1 MFNQSPAS
9 ERQYQGIKRTICI
22 GLGGTGRDVLMRV
35 RRLIVDRYKDLS
47 NLPVVSFVHID
58 TDKEATQT
66 FSLKTGNI
74 YRGVDL
80 GFQDSEKV
88 NATMTNTQVSELVQ
102 GLEQCNS
109 NRHQPSP
116 YEHIARWFPPQL
128 LRNITVIDQGA
139 KGVRPVGRLAFF
151 HNYQKIKNS
160 IEIAEQRTRGH
171 EKELLQKFGL
181 NVNPELNIFVVGS
194 LCGGT
199 GSGTFLD
206 VAYSLRHAYPGVQI
220 IGYLVISPELYGN
233 TPNMCA
239 NTYAA
244 LKELD
249 YYSSPG
255 TQFDACY
262 DLRYLTYVQD
272 KRPPFDFT
280 YLVSKSTEQGN
291 YTIDKQRKLCNVI
304 ANKIALEFS
313 SELAPVAK
321 GMRDNF
327 IPHMIQEDDHP
338 RPNSQRYLTFGLA
351 ALYFPRDRI
360 SQITRSRI
368 NSKLVNF
375 WLQGEGQSPDPMKLL
390 EQFLME
396 ARWHNGSDRK
406 DGFIQRLEA
415 TALESEKKFTSLMN
429 AWRTKQENSISECR
443 SKDDRSSLMR
453 QLQTQFKEQFHN
465 VKFGE
470 TESTRGIWLT
480 KLIKNRTSLI
490 SQLQQDIDNYL
501 STLLVPSNQYFAI
514 ANARNWIDALIS
526 ELNTYQYD
534 LEERVKEANGARN
547 LEELE
552 KKWAQINRTIQDIEE
567 EFKLPVF
574 SNKNSRVQDE
584 ARRAV
589 KDTETAIKHNFNL
602 AVAQAALEIVKAL
615 QQHIQTRAS
624 QLTNLYCLV
633 DDLKNKY
640 EKIQATLKQSDSDE
654 MSGEEIFSD
663 EDIEICANALLPS
676 NEYRAQIVQITQRI
690 LEATGSGQSLA
701 VILNQHYTNVDTLK
715 QEIDAAVDRLFGSRS
730 ADIVQSVIKRFNQ
743 KYPPSE
749 RAVRLGQILR
759 EAQPLLPLNLTA
771 PYFHNSSAKKS
782 QLIGFKDTDEPE
794 IRQFHTVL
802 TERLAVPDNVLKPTQ
817 AEDKVL
823 IVTEY
828 AAFPLRLI
836 EGLKQLKDHYDY
848 QRKHS
853 GSAGSTW
860 LHNDR
865 RDIFTDIDP
874 PDVKM
879 MLDLQDVF
887 YPCLAFDLIQPNQ
900 VTQQLEFQYFDEL
913 RGVHFTDALSPAWK
927 QALQKLVDNPN
938 MAAALRELR
947 DRAIADIESQPTK
960 WEGYYLPKLRQFV
973 QQVDDLPDDHIN
985 YPYRLSVVGSRGTDV
1000 NSAREGVINRF
1011 RTQMQERVRALPGQN
1026 IVTSNTNL
1034 PVIAESKKTLNREVE
1049 EVEIVEDYF
1058 SGSSDNRTRR
1068 RLELERLKQ
1077 DLDDDVLTQEEY
1089 EYERQEILNKYP
1101 LRK

>member
-1 MFNQSPAS
+1 MYSQSS
-9 ERQYQGIKRTICI
+9 NNERQYQGINRTVCI

-58 TDKEATQT
+58 TDKEATQAV
-66 FSLKTGNI
+66 SLKTGNI

-102 GLEQCNS
+102 GLEQCHS

-116 YEHIARWFPPQL
+116 YEHIAQWFPPQL
-128 LRNITVIDQGA
+128 LRNIKAIDQGA

-151 HNYQKIKNS
+151 HNYQKIKNV
-160 IEIAEQRTRGH
+160 IEVAEQRTRGH
-171 EKELLQKFGL
+171 EQELLQKFGL
-181 NVNPELNIFVVGS
+181 IVNPELNIFVVGS

-220 IGYLVISPELYGN
+220 ISYLVISPELYGN

-244 LKELD
+244 LMELD

-255 TQFDACY
+255 TQFNVCY
-262 DLRYLTYVQD
+262 DQRYLTIVQD

-304 ANKIALEFS
+304 ANKIALDFS
-313 SELAPVAK
+313 SELAPVVK

-327 IPHMIQEDDHP
+327 VPHMIQEDDHP
-338 RPNSQRYLTFGLA
+338 RPNSQGYLTFGLA
-351 ALYFPRDRI
+351 AIYFPRDRI

-368 NSKLVNF
+368 NSNLVSF
-375 WLQGEGQSPDPMKLL
+375 WLQGEGQSPDPIQLL
-390 EQFLME
+390 ERFLQE
-396 ARWHNGSDRK
+396 SNWHNGTDRK

-415 TALESEKKFTSLMN
+415 TALESEKNFNSLMN
-429 AWRTKQENSISECR
+429 SWRTKQENSISECKN
-443 SKDDRSSLMR
+443 KDDRSSLMR
-453 QLQTQFKEQFHN
+453 QLQREFKEQFHN

-480 KLIKNRTSLI
+480 KLLKSRTSLT
-490 SQLQQDIDNYL
+490 SQLQEDIDRYL
-501 STLLVPSNQYFAI
+501 STLLVPSNHYFAI
-514 ANARNWIDALIS
+514 ANARNWLDALTS
-526 ELNTYQYD
+526 ELNIYQYD

-547 LEELE
+547 IEELE

-567 EFKLPVF
+567 EFSLPLF

-589 KDTETAIKHNFNL
+589 KDTETAIKHNLNL
-602 AVAQAALEIVKAL
+602 AIAQAALETVKAL
-615 QQHIQTRAS
+615 QQHTQARAS
-624 QLTNLYCLV
+624 QLTSLYRLI

-663 EDIEICANALLPS
+663 EDIEICSNALLPQ

-690 LEATGSGQSLA
+690 LEPTGSGQSLA
-701 VILNQHYTNVDTLK
+701 IFLNQHYTNAEDLK
-715 QEIDAAVDRLFGSRS
+715 QEIDAAVDSLFGSRS
-730 ADIVQSVIKRFNQ
+730 ADLVQSVIKRFNQ
-743 KYPPSE
+743 KYQPSE

-794 IRQFHTVL
+794 VRQFHTVL
-802 TERLAVPDNVLKPTQ
+802 DKLAVPDNVLKPTQ

-836 EGLKQLKDHYDY
+836 DGLKQLRDHYY
-848 QRKHS
+848 LQRKHS
-853 GSAGSTW
+853 GSAW

-874 PDVKM
+874 PPIAE
-879 MLDLQDVF
+879 MLKLQDVF
-887 YPCLAFDLIQPNQ
+887 YPCLALDLIQKNKA
-900 VTQQLEFQYFDEL
+900 TQQLEFQYYDDL
-913 RGVHFTDALSPAWK
+913 RGVYHTAALSQAWK
-927 QALQKLVDNPN
+927 QALQELVNN
-938 MAAALRELR
+938 RQMADALQELL
-947 DRAIADIESQPTK
+947 DGAIADIERQPARWK
-960 WEGYYLPKLRQFV
+960 EYYLPKLRKFV
-973 QQVDDLPDDHIN
+973 AQVDNLSDDDIN
-985 YPYRLSVVGSRGTDV
+985 YPYRSRVVGSRGTDET
-1000 NSAREGVINRF
+1000 SAKEGVINRF
-1011 RTQMQERVRALPGQN
+1011 MARVQDLLQNATSTAITEGKKVLPSKVEVV
-1026 IVTSNTNL
+1026 VTE
-1034 PVIAESKKTLNREVE
+1034 A
-1049 EVEIVEDYF
+1049 EIVISDDDIRNHWEDLE
-1058 SGSSDNRTRR
+1058 SPEQDVITPSDNR
-1068 RLELERLKQ
+1068 KG
-1077 DLDDDVLTQEEY
+1077 
-1089 EYERQEILNKYP
+1089 
-1101 LRK
+1101 RKN

>member
-1 MFNQSPAS
+1 MYSQSSTS
-9 ERQYQGIKRTICI
+9 ERQYQGINRTICI
-22 GLGGTGRDVLMRV
+22 GLGGTGKDVLMRV

-58 TDKEATQT
+58 TDKEATQAV
-66 FSLKTGNI
+66 SLRTGNI

-88 NATMTNTQVSELVQ
+88 NATMTATQVTELVQ
-102 GLEQCNS
+102 GIEQCHS
-109 NRHQPSP
+109 SRHQPSP
-116 YEHIARWFPPQL
+116 YEHIAQWFPPEL
-128 LRNITVIDQGA
+128 LRNIKAIDQGA
-139 KGVRPVGRLAFF
+139 KGIRPIGRLAFF
-151 HNYQKIKNS
+151 HNYLKIKNA
-160 IEIAEQRTRGH
+160 IEVAEQRTRGH
-171 EKELLQKFGL
+171 EQELLRNFGL
-181 NVNPELNIFVVGS
+181 IVDPGLNIVVVGS

-199 GSGTFLD
+199 GSGTFID
-206 VAYSLRHAYPGVQI
+206 VAYSLRHAYPDVKQL

-244 LKELD
+244 LMELD
-249 YYSSPG
+249 YYSSPN
-255 TQFDACY
+255 TQFKACY
-262 DLRYLTYVQD
+262 NQQYFTYVEE
-272 KRPPFDFT
+272 KRSPFDYA

-304 ANKIALEFS
+304 ANKIALDFS
-313 SELAPVAK
+313 SELAPIVK

-327 IPHMIQEDDHP
+327 AQHLIQEDDHP
-338 RPNSQRYLTFGLA
+338 RLNCQGYLTFGLA

-368 NSKLVNF
+368 NSKLVSF
-375 WLQGEGQSPDPMKLL
+375 WLQGEGQSPDPLKLL
-390 EQFLME
+390 EQFLIE
-396 ARWHNGSDRK
+396 SQWQNGTERK
-406 DGFIQRLEA
+406 DGFIKRLEA
-415 TALESEKKFTSLMN
+415 TALEADKNFTSLMN
-429 AWRTKQENSISECR
+429 TWRTKQENSISECKT
-443 SKDDRSSLMR
+443 KDDRSSLMR
-453 QLQTQFKEQFHN
+453 QLQREFKEQFHN
-465 VKFGE
+465 VKYGE

-480 KLIKNRTSLI
+480 KLLKTRTSLT
-490 SQLQQDIDNYL
+490 SQLQQDADNYL
-501 STLLVPSNQYFAI
+501 SVLLVPSNQYFAI

-534 LEERVKEANGARN
+534 LEEKVKEANGARN
-547 LEELE
+547 IEELE

-584 ARRAV
+584 VRKAA

-602 AVAQAALEIVKAL
+602 ALAQAALEIVKAL

-624 QLTNLYCLV
+624 QLTNLYRLV
-633 DDLKNKY
+633 DELKNKY

-663 EDIEICANALLPS
+663 EDIEICANALLPQ
-676 NEYRAQIVQITQRI
+676 NEYRAQIVQTTQKI
-690 LEATGSGQSLA
+690 LEATSSGQSLA
-701 VILNQHYTNVDTLK
+701 VLLNQHYTNPDDLR

-794 IRQFHTVL
+794 VRQFHTVL
-802 TERLAVPDNVLKPTQ
+802 TEKLAVPDNVLKPTQ

-836 EGLKQLKDHYDY
+836 EGLQQLRDHYY
-848 QRKHS
+848 LQRKHP
-853 GSAGSTW
+853 GNAP

-865 RDIFTDIDP
+865 LVMFTDITP
-874 PDVKM
+874 PPVKVM
-879 MLDLQDVF
+879 QDLQDVF
-887 YPCLAFDLIQPNQ
+887 YPCLAFDLIQHNQ
-900 VTQQLEFQYFDEL
+900 TTQQLEFQYFDDL
-913 RGVHFTDALSPAWK
+913 RGVYLPASLHPAWK
-927 QALQKLVDNPN
+927 QALQELVNNPN
-938 MAAALRELR
+938 MAAALRELL
-947 DRAIADIESQPTK
+947 DGAKADIESQHTK
-960 WEGYYLPKLRQFV
+960 WQGYYLPKLRQFV
-973 QQVDDLPDDHIN
+973 AQVDSLPDDHVN
-985 YPYRLSVVGSRGTDV
+985 YPYRLRVVGSRGTDT
-1000 NSAREGVINRF
+1000 NSAKEGVINRF
-1011 RTQMQERVRALPGQN
+1011 LTEMEKRVRALPGQN
-1026 IVTSNTNL
+1026 TVTSNTAL
-1034 PVIAESKKTLNREVE
+1034 PESRKPQPVIAGELVESELVSSLVKPTTNNDSSEQNS
-1049 EVEIVEDYF
+1049 EDVV
-1058 SGSSDNRTRR
+1058 TQ
-1068 RLELERLKQ
+1068 LERLAKLREQ
-1077 DLDDDVLTQEEY
+1077 G
-1089 EYERQEILNKYP
+1089 ILSEAEFQNTKKK
-1101 LRK
+1101 LLGF